1 MALKVSLG
9 VMGKKNPDE
18 VIRVVSAWAGDY
30 KYKKAFVINLGGTPS
45 LKDVDDAT
53 LWGRFQRDSL
63 DWSVVLGQS

>member
-53 LWGRFQRDSL
+53 L
-63 DWSVVLGQS
+63 